1 MQISWL
7 LDKGVKMGKRKKS
20 SHSRKGVSVRKF
32 DGRKKRFGRG
42 RESENKNEICADQ
55 PHQVVS
61 TPRPGDGL
69 VGP

>member
-42 RESENKNEICADQ
+42 RESENKNEICADLIRSFRR
-55 PHQVVS
+55 HALA
-61 TPRPGDGL
+61 TDL
-69 VGP
+69 